1 MVAMMATGVVQRKRF
16 GRPKLLISSIWHLL
30 LITACLFGLGTT
42 EITSDSKTVESI
54 SLAADAIGMYLRK
67 IANQELFVSKMQDI
81 FDQASPQSEEAAS
94 MQGMFYTKQI
104 C

>member
-1 MVAMMATGVVQRKRF
+1 MVALMATGLVQRKRL
-16 GRPKLLISSIWHLL
+16 GRTKVLISSVWHLF
-30 LITACLFGLGTT
+30 LITVCLFSLDTA
-42 EITSDSKTVESI
+42 EPIPDSKTVESI

-81 FDQASPQSEEAAS
+81 FDQAAPYSEETAS
-94 MQGMFYTKQI
+94 VQGMYEMKQM